1 MRYEGFVFAQAI
13 CLTLTACTS
22 AGQVAKPSDI
32 TLERAIIEVAD
43 SLKSVQ
49 QQTADRKKVGMI
61 VDEAKVEFQ
70 IAAKATNT
78 ANGSGNITAV
88 PLGLGGTA
96 GLSVSNQL
104 VNEGSRGNTVT
115 VTFKNIAT
123 ANYNNGGKEMVEKC
137 KKNENAAGCP
147 VVVMSQ
153 PGDVTR

>member
-1 MRYEGFVFAQAI
+1 MR
-13 CLTLTACTS
+13 LR
-22 AGQVAKPSDI
+22 

-70 IAAKATNT
+70 IAAKAANT
-78 ANGSGNITAV
+78 AAGSGNIAAV

-104 VNEGSRGNTVT
+104 VTKEAAVT
-115 VTFKNIAT
+115 
-123 ANYNNGGKEMVEKC
+123 
-137 KKNENAAGCP
+137 P
-147 VVVMSQ
+147 
-153 PGDVTR
+153 

>member
-1 MRYEGFVFAQAI
+1 MRYTTMVLIQATCI
-13 CLTLTACTS
+13 SLTACTS
-22 AGQVAKPSDI
+22 PGQVAKPSDI

-61 VDEAKVEFQ
+61 VDEVKVEFQ

-78 ANGSGNITAV
+78 AGGSATAT
-88 PLGLGGTA
+88 GLPVGPSGA
-96 GLSVSNQL
+96 GGLSVSNQL

-123 ANYNNGGKEMVEKC
+123 ANYSQGGKEMADKC
-137 KKNENAAGCP
+137 KKDENAPGCP

-153 PGDVTR
+153 PGGAVE

>member
-1 MRYEGFVFAQAI
+1 MRYHGFLLLPAI
-13 CLTLTACTS
+13 CVTLTACNG

-32 TLERAIIEVAD
+32 TLEKAIIEVAD

-78 ANGSGNITAV
+78 ANGSANISAV
-88 PLGLGGTA
+88 PLGIGGTG

-137 KKNENAAGCP
+137 KKDENADGCP

-153 PGDVTR
+153 SGGASQ